1 MVRKKFIKSVAKK
14 EQPMTKKN
22 IILAI
27 ATFLIGFGATF
38 YIIKTYFPKQKAE
51 QVNRLSK

>member
-1 MVRKKFIKSVAKK
+1 MAKK

-51 QVNRLSK
+51 KVNRLSK